1 MSITYS
7 CGNRKVAPDR
17 VVVPVPVEA
26 CKVAETF
33 LEPDAEAVKILWTVT
48 LVVNAVGKVTVAVLI
63 TAPTLL
69 SSRSLAVQVA
79 DTEPDRV
86 GSK

>member
-1 MSITYS
+1 MTYS
-7 CGNRKVAPDR
+7 CGNRKVVLER

-26 CKVAETF
+26 CKVAETV
-33 LEPDAEAVKILWTVT
+33 LEPVAVAVKMLWTVK
-48 LVVNAVGKVTVAVLI
+48 LVVNAVGRVTVAVLI

-79 DTEPDRV
+79 DADPDRV